1 MTKHVRNLLLT
12 SLILFG
18 SLIAV
23 SGCANYEDKLVD
35 DAKNSFD
42 ISKSKAECLVTVIL
56 NRTGW
61 DAERAWDFLEEN
73 YEEVI
78 PNSEAVRFAN
88 AMESGI
94 TSCGINPN

>member
-35 DAKNSFD
+35 DAKSSFD
-42 ISKSKAECLVTVIL
+42 ISQSKAECLVTVIL

-61 DAERAWDFLEEN
+61 NSEKAWDVLKEN
-73 YEEVI
+73 YEKAI
-78 PNSEAVRFAN
+78 PNSEGVRFAN

-94 TSCGINPN
+94 ISCGIDS